1 MLYNQLMANGAL
13 IFILLIMSV
22 VSGCATQEYN
32 TATGKEDIIFID
44 TQKEVNMGKSIA
56 ESIEKSKEI
65 KLDPD
70 PLMTE
75 RVNEVGQRIASI
87 SGRKEVKYTFRVIDK
102 DDVNA
107 FALPG
112 GYVFIF
118 KGLVDKVSKDDE
130 LAAVIAHEIAHVVA
144 RHSIKRLQGGVGYN
158 ILQILMAVTGGGR
171 SDAGRIDAAF
181 GQLMMSYSREDEALA
196 DKLAVK
202 YLKEAGYDPW
212 AVVSLLKKLQDADKA
227 EPIRPYTSYRS
238 HPYVADRI
246 RMVKKELSGEVDFND
261 YMNKAIE

>member
-1 MLYNQLMANGAL
+1 MTNAAL
-13 IFILLIMSV
+13 IFILFAMSAM
-22 VSGCATQEYN
+22 SGCATQEYN

-56 ESIEKSKEI
+56 EGIEKSKEI

-75 RVNEVGQRIASI
+75 RVNEVGRKIADVSD
-87 SGRKEVKYTFRVIDK
+87 RKEVSYTFRVIDK

-112 GYVFIF
+112 GYVFVF

-158 ILQILMAVTGGGR
+158 ILQILMAVTGAGR
-171 SDAGRIDAAF
+171 TDAGRIDAAF
-181 GQLMMSYSREDEALA
+181 GQLIMSYSREDEALA
-196 DKLAVK
+196 DKLALK

-212 AVVSLLKKLQDADKA
+212 AVVSLLKKLQESDKA

-246 RMVKKELSGEVDFND
+246 RMVKQELTGEVDFND
-261 YMNKAIE
+261 YMNKDME

>member
-1 MLYNQLMANGAL
+1 MKRWG
-13 IFILLIMSV
+13 IVFIILLMSIA
-22 VSGCATQEYN
+22 SGCATREYN
-32 TATGKEDIIFID
+32 TATGKEDIFFVD
-44 TQKEVNMGKSIA
+44 TQKEVNIGKSIA
-56 ESIEKSKEI
+56 ESIEKNKEI

-75 RVNEVGQRIASI
+75 RVNEVGQRIASV
-87 SGRKEVKYTFRVIDK
+87 SDRKEVKYTFRVIDK
-102 DDVNA
+102 EDINA

-112 GYVFIF
+112 GYVFVF

-144 RHSIKRLQGGVGYN
+144 RHSVKRLQGSVGYD
-158 ILQILMAVTGGGR
+158 ILRILMVVTGAGR
-171 SDAGRIDAAF
+171 QDAGHIDSAF
-181 GQLMMSYSREDEALA
+181 GQLIMSYSREDEALA
-196 DKLAVK
+196 DKLAIK

-212 AVVSLLKKLQDADKA
+212 AVVSLLKKLQEADKIL
-227 EPIRPYTSYRS
+227 PIRPYTSYRS

-246 RMVKKELSGEVDFND
+246 RMVKQELSGEVDFND

>member
-1 MLYNQLMANGAL
+1 MMRNAITIYVFAL
-13 IFILLIMSV
+13 GILL
-22 VSGCATQEYN
+22 SGCATQEYN
-32 TATGKEDIIFID
+32 TATGKEDIMFVGTD
-44 TQKEVNMGKSIA
+44 KEVNIGKSIA

-75 RVNEVGQRIASI
+75 RVNEVGQKIASV
-87 SGRKEVKYTFRVIDK
+87 SDRKEVKYTFRVVDK

-112 GYVFIF
+112 GYVFVF
-118 KGLVDKVSKDDE
+118 KGLVDKVDKDDE

-144 RHSIKRLQGGVGYN
+144 RHSIKRLQGGVGYT
-158 ILQILMAVTGGGR
+158 ILQIFMAVTGAGR

-181 GQLMMSYSREDEALA
+181 GQLIMSYSREDEALA
-196 DKLAVK
+196 DKLAIK

-212 AVVSLLKKLQDADKA
+212 AVVSLLKKLQEADKTG
-227 EPIRPYTSYRS
+227 PIRPYTGYRS

-246 RMVKKELSGEVDFND
+246 RIVKQELSGEVDFND

>member
-1 MLYNQLMANGAL
+1 MANGAL

-212 AVVSLLKKLQDADKA
+212 AVVSL
-227 EPIRPYTSYRS
+227 
-238 HPYVADRI
+238 
-246 RMVKKELSGEVDFND
+246 
-261 YMNKAIE
+261 

>member
-1 MLYNQLMANGAL
+1 MANGAL
-13 IFILLIMSV
+13 IFMLFV
-22 VSGCATQEYN
+22 VSFMSGCATQEYN
-32 TATGKEDIIFID
+32 TATGKEDIIFVD

-75 RVNEVGQRIASI
+75 RVNEVGQKIASI
-87 SGRKEVKYTFRVIDK
+87 SGRKEVNYVFRVIDK

-112 GYVFIF
+112 GYVFVF
-118 KGLVDKVSKDDE
+118 KGLVDKVSSDDE

-158 ILQILMAVTGGGR
+158 ILQILMVMSGA
-171 SDAGRIDAAF
+171 SDANRIDAAF
-181 GQLMMSYSREDEALA
+181 GQLIMSYSREDEALA

-212 AVVSLLKKLQDADKA
+212 AVVSLLKKLQEVDKTA
-227 EPIRPYTSYRS
+227 PIRPYTSYRS

-246 RMVKKELSGEVDFND
+246 RMVKKELSGEVDFSD

>member
-1 MLYNQLMANGAL
+1 MANGAL